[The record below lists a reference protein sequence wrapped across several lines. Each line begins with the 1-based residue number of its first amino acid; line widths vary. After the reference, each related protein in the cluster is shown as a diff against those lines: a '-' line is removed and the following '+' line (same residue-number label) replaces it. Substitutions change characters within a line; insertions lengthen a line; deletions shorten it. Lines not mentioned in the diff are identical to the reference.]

1 MKINKKQVIF
11 VNGQDEITTKVGV
24 IVDAIERLFN
34 SYYEMPKKERYELLN
49 IFYDFDLEN
58 EEKTVD
64 EIIDI
69 FDKNNSL
76 TKVYMDIK
84 MYLAIF
90 IYEVNRN
97 ADTLEEEE
105 ISMKL
110 KYYYNTTYKQKQRL
124 LE

>member
-1 MKINKKQVIF
+1 MKVNRKQVIF
-11 VNGQDEITTKVGV
+11 INGQDDITTKVSE
-24 IVDAIERLFN
+24 IVNAIESLFN
-34 SYYEMPKKERYELLN
+34 SYYEMPKDKRYQLLS

-58 EEKTVD
+58 KEMSID
-64 EIIDI
+64 DIIYA
-69 FDKNNSL
+69 FDQTHSL

-105 ISMKL
+105 ISLKL